1 MQPADDDDVQYL
13 ILPASAATAIV
24 RRGAM
29 MSVPSWLPCQRAA
42 PQSFV

>member
-1 MQPADDDDVQYL
+1 MQPADDELVQYL
-13 ILPASAATAIV
+13 IFPASAATATV

-29 MSVPSWLPCQRAA
+29 MSVPSWLPCQRAS